1 MCYIIIFI
9 FILVKFLAFFS
20 YGNARANSLIVC
32 IRALSINIAKAL
44 EKRVSDL
51 DRVEYSYQAI
61 KNKLTFN
68 HFSF

>member
-32 IRALSINIAKAL
+32 IRALSINIAKTL

-51 DRVEYSYQAI
+51 DRVKYYQAI